1 MAVKRTTI
9 ELDQDLLARAQ
20 RALGARTAR
29 ATVEESLR
37 RAADGAE
44 HASADNA
51 ARQLSYVEG
60 LAGRV
65 DLEVLAS
72 EQMWR

>member
-1 MAVKRTTI
+1 MTVKRTTI

-20 RALGARTAR
+20 RALGASTAR

-37 RAADGAE
+37 RAADSAE
-44 HASADNA
+44 QAAADNA
-51 ARQLSYVEG
+51 ARQLGYLKS

-65 DLEVLAS
+65 DPEVLAS